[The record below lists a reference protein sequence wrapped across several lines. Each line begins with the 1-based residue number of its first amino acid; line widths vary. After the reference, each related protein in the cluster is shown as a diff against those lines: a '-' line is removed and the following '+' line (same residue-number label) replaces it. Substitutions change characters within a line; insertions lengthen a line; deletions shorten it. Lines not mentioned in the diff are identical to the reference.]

1 MLDLLS
7 ARSELATGH
16 CVEVLVAG
24 LQEIVAVLQSS
35 QMASVE
41 S

>member
-1 MLDLLS
+1 
-7 ARSELATGH
+7 
-16 CVEVLVAG
+16 VEVLVAG